1 MARGIYKI
9 INVVN
14 NKFYVGSAV
23 DLKRRKTRHF
33 SELRTGKHNNRHLQA
48 AWVKYGEQA
57 FVFVVVEELPDD
69 ADLLAAENVWLKEHV
84 GKEYCYNLGVDATAP
99 MTGFGGEL
107 SPTWGYKHTEEAKAI
122 IAAAST
128 GRSQDEET
136 IRKKTAHLVGKPK
149 SAEVRAKI
157 SATLSGEGNYWYG
170 KKRPD
175 HGAKVS
181 KTVFSVRDGI
191 MFPSLQAALQYYD
204 IKMPTLRRAL
214 ASGKPISRGKL
225 TGYAFQYGGITM
237 PTEQDLSLINYR
249 LNS

>member
-48 AWVKYGEQA
+48 AWIKYGEQA
-57 FVFVVVEELPDD
+57 FVFVVVEELPED

-84 GKEYCYNLGVDATAP
+84 GKDYCYNLGTDATAP
-99 MTGFGGEL
+99 MTGITGEL
-107 SPTWGYKHTEEAKAI
+107 SPTWGRKRTPEELAAQNWKGKTHTQEAK
-122 IAAAST
+122 
-128 GRSQDEET
+128 DK
-136 IRKKTAHLVGKPK
+136 IRAHLIGKPK

-175 HGAKVS
+175 HGSKVAKAVLVIRPDGQTEEYPS
-181 KTVFSVRDGI
+181 VLAVREALCLKPPTVN
-191 MFPSLQAALQYYD
+191 
-204 IKMPTLRRAL
+204 RAL
-214 ASGKPISRGKL
+214 KSGKPISRGKL
-225 TGYAFQYGGITM
+225 IGCVFKYLDTHSS
-237 PTEQDLSLINYR
+237 P
-249 LNS
+249 